1 MKIFLIIL
9 CTIFVFAI
17 HPQQLFADG
26 SCFTLN
32 NGGATTQQVCPT
44 PTVWPTPAPF
54 TENIPSQNANGQM
67 VYSPSKT
74 KTTPDTGPE
83 DWTLPGLIAAGIVGF
98 YIRRKTNYSSDN
110 S

>member
-32 NGGATTQQVCPT
+32 NGGTTTQQVCPT

-54 TENIPSQNANGQM
+54 TENIPSQNANGQK
-67 VYSPSKT
+67 VYSPSNT
-74 KTTPDTGPE
+74 KTTPDTGPD
-83 DWTLPGLIAAGIVGF
+83 DWSLLALLLIAGAGFFLRGKSKFSI
-98 YIRRKTNYSSDN
+98 NN